1 MKPSKILIVEDE
13 ALFAMDLGQRLK
25 GKGYVV
31 CETAF
36 RGKKALEIVERE
48 KPDLVLMDI
57 NLKGEMSGIN
67 VAREISLRFG
77 VPVIF
82 MTGYSDEDTK
92 KTAMLVQPAGYI
104 TKPLNVE
111 ELLALIDSIDQP

>member
-13 ALFAMDLGQRLK
+13 ALFAMDLGLKLK
-25 GKGYVV
+25 GKGYVL
-31 CETAF
+31 CEAAL
-36 RGKKALEIVERE
+36 RGKKAIEIVERE

-57 NLKGEMSGIN
+57 NLKGEISGIDA
-67 VAREISLRFG
+67 AREIRLRFG

-92 KTAMLVQPAGYI
+92 KTAMLAQPAGYI